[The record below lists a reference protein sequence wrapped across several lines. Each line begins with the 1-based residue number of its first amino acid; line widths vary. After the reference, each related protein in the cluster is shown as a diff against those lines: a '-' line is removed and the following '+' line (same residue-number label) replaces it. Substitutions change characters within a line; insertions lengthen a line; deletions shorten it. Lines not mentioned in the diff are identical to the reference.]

1 MPSVTSS
8 STPQPS
14 SPNPPAQSEKYASDS
29 VQKAIAAEQ
38 NYVDMLFDRLDK
50 EVADAN
56 ERLNEV
62 QADVDPANPDSD
74 ALVRRETEYHL
85 LQGKLDRL
93 NLAQLGLV
101 FGRVDVD
108 APGDNPTADGLDRRY
123 IGRMG
128 LDAREDNYRTLLL
141 DWRAP
146 MARPFYLATTAQP
159 EDVAVRRHIRTKGR
173 TVTDITD
180 EVLSRELAAAAR
192 EQAVDHNDT
201 SITSESALHQAMD
214 RARTSHMSSIVETIQ
229 REQDEIIRDE
239 RRGVMVVDGGPGTGK
254 TAVALHRIAY
264 LLYNHR
270 ERLAST
276 GVLILG
282 PNSTFL
288 DYISRVLPEL
298 GETGVVLSTISE
310 LFPGVTATLQDSLLT
325 REIKGSAAMVDIL
338 GEALRAYQ
346 IVPEEPVSIKVE
358 QLYLT
363 ATPEMVKA
371 ARTRARRSRKP
382 HNDARAAFIEHFVQ
396 SLAEQMADKI
406 GADPL
411 GGKNLLSRADVDQLF
426 DDLSETPAVQELI
439 DAFWPILSPQM
450 VLADLLGSEDA
461 IDHAAYAYDDET
473 RRALFRPTQF
483 DGIEAWSAADVA
495 LLDELAVLIGMP
507 DVEAQEE
514 AERAAWKEQVSDA
527 EDALDILSSSMST
540 DNDDDMFEAE
550 ILSAHDVIDAE
561 TLARRQ
567 QTVDHRSTADRAR
580 ADYTWAYGHVVID
593 EAQELTPMEWRMVFR
608 RTPSRWMT
616 VVGDT
621 GQTSSPAGV
630 DAWED
635 TLDEFVGDRFRI
647 HQLTVNYRTPQ
658 PIADL
663 AYKVRK
669 SVDDA
674 AQPTESVRDGEPV
687 KFLGSSDE
695 SSSSIKPGIFT
706 DASGRLNAV
715 IDVHNVEQVKGL
727 EFDHVTV
734 INPVEIIERS
744 PLGINDLYVAL
755 TRATQTLTIIGHW
768 PEEFH

>member
-1 MPSVTSS
+1 MPSVTTS
-8 STPQPS
+8 STPNPS
-14 SPNPPAQSEKYASDS
+14 HPKPQ
-29 VQKAIAAEQ
+29 AIAAEQ
-38 NYVDMLFDRLDK
+38 TYVDMLFDRLDK

-56 ERLNEV
+56 QRLNEV

-85 LQGKLDRL
+85 LQDKLDRL

-101 FGRVDVD
+101 FGRVDVN
-108 APGDNPTADGLDRRY
+108 APGDNPTAEGLDRRY

-128 LDAREDNYRTLLL
+128 LDAREENYRTLLL

-180 EVLSRELAAAAR
+180 EVLSRELAASYV
-192 EQAVDHNDT
+192 EEDDV

-214 RARTSHMSSIVETIQ
+214 RARTSHMNSIVETIQ

-270 ERLAST
+270 ERLSST

-298 GETGVVLSTISE
+298 GETGVVLSTISQ
-310 LFPGVTATLQDSLLT
+310 LFPGVTATAQDSLLT

-338 GEALRAYQ
+338 RAALQAYQ
-346 IVPEEPVSIKVE
+346 VVPDEDVTIKVE

-363 ATPEMVKA
+363 VTPAMVKA

-382 HNDARAAFIEHFVQ
+382 HNDARGAFIEHFVQ
-396 SLAEQMADKI
+396 SLAEQMADNI

-426 DDLSETPAVQELI
+426 DDLSDTPAVQELI
-439 DAFWPILSPQM
+439 DAFWPTLSPQQ
-450 VLADLLGSEDA
+450 VLADLLGSEEA
-461 IDHAAYAYDDET
+461 IEHAAYDYDDET
-473 RRALFRPTQF
+473 RSALYRPWQF
-483 DGIEAWSAADVA
+483 DGEEVWSVSDVA
-495 LLDELAVLIGMP
+495 LLDELAVLVGMP
-507 DVEAQEE
+507 DVEAQQE
-514 AERAAWKEQVSDA
+514 AERAAWKEQVADA

-567 QTVDHRSTADRAR
+567 QTVDHRSTAERAA

-635 TLDEFVGDRFRI
+635 TLSEFVGERFRV

-663 AYKVRK
+663 AYKVRR
-669 SVDDA
+669 SVDEY
-674 AQPTESVRDGEPV
+674 AQPTESIRDGEPV
-687 KFLGSSDE
+687 RFVSADDAEGPLE
-695 SSSSIKPGIFT
+695 AGIFT
-706 DASGRLNAV
+706 DEGGRLNAI
-715 IDVHNVEQVKGL
+715 IDVSNVEEVKGL

-734 INPVEIIERS
+734 VNPEEIINRS
-744 PLGINDLYVAL
+744 PLGVNDLYVAL
-755 TRATQTLTIIGHW
+755 TRATQTLTIVGHW
-768 PEEFH
+768 PEEFR

>member
-1 MPSVTSS
+1 
-8 STPQPS
+8 
-14 SPNPPAQSEKYASDS
+14 
-29 VQKAIAAEQ
+29 
-38 NYVDMLFDRLDK
+38 MLFDRLDK

-56 ERLNEV
+56 QRLNEV

-101 FGRVDVD
+101 FGRIDVD
-108 APGDNPTADGLDRRY
+108 APGDNPTAEGLDRRY

-128 LDAREDNYRTLLL
+128 LDAREDDYRTLLL

-180 EVLSRELAAAAR
+180 EVLARELAAAA
-192 EQAVDHNDT
+192 VDVDNDA
-201 SITSESALHQAMD
+201 SITSESALHQAME
-214 RARTSHMSSIVETIQ
+214 RARTTHMSSIVETIQ

-325 REIKGSAAMVDIL
+325 REIKGSDAMVDIL

-346 IVPEEPVSIKVE
+346 VVPEDSVTIKVE

-363 ATPEMVKA
+363 ATPDMVKA
-371 ARTRARRSRKP
+371 ARTRARRSHKP
-382 HNDARAAFIEHFVQ
+382 HNDARGAFIEHFVQ

-426 DDLSETPAVQELI
+426 DDLLETPAVQELI
-439 DAFWPILSPQM
+439 DAFWPTLSPQF
-450 VLADLLGSEDA
+450 VLAELLGSEDA
-461 IDHAAYAYDDET
+461 IAHAAYAYDDET
-473 RRALFRPTQF
+473 REALYRPTQF

-550 ILSAHDVIDAE
+550 ILSAH
-561 TLARRQ
+561 
-567 QTVDHRSTADRAR
+567 
-580 ADYTWAYGHVVID
+580 
-593 EAQELTPMEWRMVFR
+593 
-608 RTPSRWMT
+608 
-616 VVGDT
+616 
-621 GQTSSPAGV
+621 
-630 DAWED
+630 
-635 TLDEFVGDRFRI
+635 
-647 HQLTVNYRTPQ
+647 
-658 PIADL
+658 
-663 AYKVRK
+663 
-669 SVDDA
+669 
-674 AQPTESVRDGEPV
+674 
-687 KFLGSSDE
+687 
-695 SSSSIKPGIFT
+695 
-706 DASGRLNAV
+706 
-715 IDVHNVEQVKGL
+715 
-727 EFDHVTV
+727 
-734 INPVEIIERS
+734 
-744 PLGINDLYVAL
+744 
-755 TRATQTLTIIGHW
+755 
-768 PEEFH
+768 

>member
-1 MPSVTSS
+1 MPSVTTS
-8 STPQPS
+8 STPNPS
-14 SPNPPAQSEKYASDS
+14 HPKPQ
-29 VQKAIAAEQ
+29 AIAAEQ
-38 NYVDMLFDRLDK
+38 TYVDMLFDRLDK

-56 ERLNEV
+56 QRLNEV

-85 LQGKLDRL
+85 LQDKLDRL

-101 FGRVDVD
+101 FGRVDVN
-108 APGDNPTADGLDRRY
+108 APGDNPTAEGLDRRY

-128 LDAREDNYRTLLL
+128 LDAREESYRTLLL

-159 EDVAVRRHIRTKGR
+159 EKVAVRRHIRTKGR

-180 EVLSRELAAAAR
+180 EVLSRELAASYV
-192 EQAVDHNDT
+192 EEDDV

-214 RARTSHMSSIVETIQ
+214 RARTSHMNSIVETIQ

-270 ERLAST
+270 ERLSST

-298 GETGVVLSTISE
+298 GETGVVLSTISQ
-310 LFPGVTATLQDSLLT
+310 LFPGVTATAQDSLLT

-338 GEALRAYQ
+338 RAALQAYQ
-346 IVPEEPVSIKVE
+346 VVPDEDVTIKVE

-363 ATPEMVKA
+363 VTPAMVKA

-382 HNDARAAFIEHFVQ
+382 HNDARGAFIEHFVQ

-426 DDLSETPAVQELI
+426 DDLSDTPAVQELI
-439 DAFWPILSPQM
+439 DAFWPTLSPQQ
-450 VLADLLGSEDA
+450 VLADLLGSEEA
-461 IDHAAYAYDDET
+461 IEHAAYDYDDET
-473 RRALFRPTQF
+473 RSALYRPWQF
-483 DGIEAWSAADVA
+483 DGEEVWSVSDVA
-495 LLDELAVLIGMP
+495 LLDELAVLVGMP
-507 DVEAQEE
+507 DVEAQQE
-514 AERAAWKEQVSDA
+514 AERAAWKEQVADA

-567 QTVDHRSTADRAR
+567 QTVDHRSTAERAA

-635 TLDEFVGDRFRI
+635 TLSEFVGERFRV

-663 AYKVRK
+663 AYKVRR
-669 SVDDA
+669 SVDEY
-674 AQPTESVRDGEPV
+674 AQPTESIRDGEPV
-687 KFLGSSDE
+687 RFIESSDAE
-695 SSSSIKPGIFT
+695 GPLEAGIFT
-706 DASGRLNAV
+706 DEGGRLNAI
-715 IDVHNVEQVKGL
+715 IDVSNVEEVKGL

-734 INPVEIIERS
+734 VNPEEIINRS
-744 PLGINDLYVAL
+744 PLGVNDLYVAL
-755 TRATQTLTIIGHW
+755 TRATQTLTIVGHW
-768 PEEFH
+768 PEEFR

>member
-1 MPSVTSS
+1 MPSVTSP
-8 STPQPS
+8 STPNPS
-14 SPNPPAQSEKYASDS
+14 SPHHPAKQ
-29 VQKAIAAEQ
+29 QAIAAEQ
-38 NYVDMLFDRLDK
+38 TYVDMLFDRLDK
-50 EVADAN
+50 EVEEAN
-56 ERLNEV
+56 QRLNEV

-101 FGRVDVD
+101 FGRIDVD
-108 APGDNPTADGLDRRY
+108 APGDNPTEEGLDRRY

-159 EDVAVRRHIRTKGR
+159 EDVAMRRHIRTQGR

-180 EVLSRELAAAAR
+180 EVLNRERTSAFV
-192 EQAVDHNDT
+192 EEDDT
-201 SITSESALHQAMD
+201 TITSETALHQAMD
-214 RARTSHMSSIVETIQ
+214 RARTSHMNSIVETIQ

-310 LFPGVTATLQDSLLT
+310 LFPGVSPSLQDSLLT
-325 REIKGSAAMVDIL
+325 REIKGSAAMVEI
-338 GEALRAYQ
+338 LRAAVQAYQ
-346 IVPEEPVSIKVE
+346 VVPDEPVTIKVE

-363 ATPEMVKA
+363 ATPAMVKA

-382 HNDARAAFIEHFVQ
+382 HNDARGAFMEHFVQ
-396 SLAEQMADKI
+396 SLAEQMAEKI
-406 GADPL
+406 GEDPL
-411 GGKNLLSRADVDQLF
+411 GGHNLLSRADIDQLF
-426 DDLSETPAVQELI
+426 DDLSDTQSVQELI
-439 DAFWPILSPQM
+439 DAFWPTLSPQQ
-450 VLADLLGSEDA
+450 VLAELLGSEEA
-461 IDHAAYAYDDET
+461 IAHAAYDYDEET
-473 RRALFRPTQF
+473 RHALYRPTQL
-483 DGIEAWSAADVA
+483 DTTEAWSAADVA

-514 AERAAWKEQVSDA
+514 AERAAWKEQVADA

-561 TLARRQ
+561 ALARRQ
-567 QTVDHRSTADRAR
+567 QTVDHRSTAERAR

-630 DAWED
+630 DAWDE
-635 TLDEFVGDRFRI
+635 TLSDFVGDRFRV

-663 AYKVRK
+663 AYKVRT
-669 SVDDA
+669 SVDEF
-674 AQPTESVRDGEPV
+674 AQPTESIRDGEPV
-687 KFLGSSDE
+687 RFLDE
-695 SSSSIKPGIFT
+695 APEPMQAGVFT
-706 DASGRLNAV
+706 DEHGRLNAI
-715 IDVHNVEQVKGL
+715 IDVSNVEEVKGL

-734 INPVEIIERS
+734 LHPMDIIERS

-755 TRATQTLTIIGHW
+755 TRATQTLTIIGQW
-768 PEEFH
+768 PEEFR

>member
-1 MPSVTSS
+1 MPSVTTS
-8 STPQPS
+8 STPNPS
-14 SPNPPAQSEKYASDS
+14 HPKPQ
-29 VQKAIAAEQ
+29 AIAAEQ
-38 NYVDMLFDRLDK
+38 TYVDMLFDRLDK

-56 ERLNEV
+56 QRLNEV

-85 LQGKLDRL
+85 LQDKLDRL

-101 FGRVDVD
+101 FGRVDVN
-108 APGDNPTADGLDRRY
+108 APGDNPTAEGLDRRY

-128 LDAREDNYRTLLL
+128 LDAREENYRTLLL

-180 EVLSRELAAAAR
+180 EVLSRELAASYV
-192 EQAVDHNDT
+192 EEDDV

-214 RARTSHMSSIVETIQ
+214 RARTSHMNSIVETIQ

-270 ERLAST
+270 ERLSST

-298 GETGVVLSTISE
+298 GETGVVLSTISQ
-310 LFPGVTATLQDSLLT
+310 LFPGVTATAQDSLLT

-338 GEALRAYQ
+338 RAALQAYQ
-346 IVPEEPVSIKVE
+346 VVPDEDVTIKVE

-363 ATPEMVKA
+363 VTPAMVKA

-382 HNDARAAFIEHFVQ
+382 HNDARGAFIEHFVQ

-411 GGKNLLSRADVDQLF
+411 GGQNLLSRADVDQLF
-426 DDLSETPAVQELI
+426 DDLSDTPAVQELI
-439 DAFWPILSPQM
+439 DAFWPTLSPQQ
-450 VLADLLGSEDA
+450 VLAELLGSEEA
-461 IDHAAYAYDDET
+461 IEHAAYDYDDET
-473 RRALFRPTQF
+473 RSALYRPWQF
-483 DGIEAWSAADVA
+483 DGEEVWSVSDVA
-495 LLDELAVLIGMP
+495 LLDELAVLVGMP
-507 DVEAQEE
+507 DVEAQQE
-514 AERAAWKEQVSDA
+514 AERAAWKEQVADA

-567 QTVDHRSTADRAR
+567 QTVDHRSTAERAA

-635 TLDEFVGDRFRI
+635 TLSEFVGERFRV

-663 AYKVRK
+663 AYKVRR
-669 SVDDA
+669 SVDEY
-674 AQPTESVRDGEPV
+674 AQPTESIRDGEPV
-687 KFLGSSDE
+687 RFVSADDAEGPLE
-695 SSSSIKPGIFT
+695 AGIFT
-706 DASGRLNAV
+706 DEGGRLNAI
-715 IDVHNVEQVKGL
+715 IDVSNVEEVKGL

-734 INPVEIIERS
+734 VNPEEIINRS
-744 PLGINDLYVAL
+744 PLGVNDLYVAL
-755 TRATQTLTIIGHW
+755 TRATQTLTIVGHW
-768 PEEFH
+768 PEEFR

>member
-1 MPSVTSS
+1 MPSVTTS
-8 STPQPS
+8 STPNPS
-14 SPNPPAQSEKYASDS
+14 PEH
-29 VQKAIAAEQ
+29 VQAIADEQ
-38 NYVDMLFDRLDK
+38 AYVDMLFDRLDK

-56 ERLNEV
+56 QRLNEV

-85 LQGKLDRL
+85 LQDKLDRL

-108 APGDNPTADGLDRRY
+108 APGDNPTPEGLDRRY

-128 LDAREDNYRTLLL
+128 LDAREENYRTLLL

-159 EDVAVRRHIRTKGR
+159 ENVAVRRHIRTSGR

-180 EVLSRELAAAAR
+180 EVLSRDLAGSFVEADDA
-192 EQAVDHNDT
+192 

-214 RARTSHMSSIVETIQ
+214 RARTTHMTSIVETIQ

-270 ERLAST
+270 DRLSTT

-298 GETGVVLSTISE
+298 GETGVVLSTIAQ
-310 LFPGVTATLQDSLLT
+310 LFPGVEATVHDSLLT
-325 REIKGSAAMVDIL
+325 REVKGSAAMVDIL
-338 GEALRAYQ
+338 RAALQAYQ
-346 IVPEEPVSIKVE
+346 VVPDEDVTIKVD

-363 ATPEMVKA
+363 ATPMMVKA

-382 HNDARAAFIEHFVQ
+382 HNDARGAFIEHFVQ
-396 SLAEQMADKI
+396 SLAEQMAEKI

-411 GGKNLLSRADVDQLF
+411 GGQNLLSRADIDQLF
-426 DDLSETPAVQELI
+426 DDLSETPVVQELI
-439 DAFWPILSPQM
+439 DAFWPTLSPQQ
-450 VLADLLGSEDA
+450 VLSELLGSEQA
-461 IDHAAYAYDDET
+461 IAHAAYEYDDET
-473 RRALFRPTQF
+473 RSALYRPGQLVGG
-483 DGIEAWSAADVA
+483 DIWSASDIA
-495 LLDELAVLIGMP
+495 LLDELAVLVGMP
-507 DVEAQEE
+507 DIEAQEE
-514 AERAAWKEQVSDA
+514 AERAAWKEQVADA

-567 QTVDHRSTADRAR
+567 QTVDHRSTAERAR

-635 TLDEFVGDRFRI
+635 TLSEFVGDRFRV

-663 AYKVRK
+663 AYQVRR
-669 SVDDA
+669 SVDEY
-674 AQPTESVRDGEPV
+674 AQPTESIRDGEPV
-687 KFLGSSDE
+687 RFLDHSDAQLTA
-695 SSSSIKPGIFT
+695 GIFT
-706 DASGRLNAV
+706 DEAGRLNAI
-715 IDVHNVEQVKGL
+715 IDVSNVEEVKGL
-727 EFDHVTV
+727 EFDHVTLV
-734 INPVEIIERS
+734 NPQEIIDRS
-744 PLGINDLYVAL
+744 PLGVNDLYVAL
-755 TRATQTLTIIGHW
+755 TRATQTLTIVGQW
-768 PEEFH
+768 PEQFH

>member
-1 MPSVTSS
+1 MPSVTTS
-8 STPQPS
+8 STPNPS
-14 SPNPPAQSEKYASDS
+14 HPKTQ
-29 VQKAIAAEQ
+29 AIAAEQ
-38 NYVDMLFDRLDK
+38 TYVDMLFDRLDK

-56 ERLNEV
+56 QRLNEV

-85 LQGKLDRL
+85 LQDKLDRL

-101 FGRVDVD
+101 FGRVDVN
-108 APGDNPTADGLDRRY
+108 APGDNPTAEGLDRRY

-128 LDAREDNYRTLLL
+128 LDAREESYRTLLL

-180 EVLSRELAAAAR
+180 EVLSRELAASYV
-192 EQAVDHNDT
+192 EEDDV

-214 RARTSHMSSIVETIQ
+214 RARTSHMNSIVETIQ

-270 ERLAST
+270 ERLSST

-298 GETGVVLSTISE
+298 GETGVVLSTISQ
-310 LFPGVTATLQDSLLT
+310 LFPGVTATAQDSLLT

-338 GEALRAYQ
+338 RAALQAYQ
-346 IVPEEPVSIKVE
+346 VVPDEDVTIKVE

-363 ATPEMVKA
+363 VTPAMVKA

-382 HNDARAAFIEHFVQ
+382 HNDARGAFIEHFVQ

-426 DDLSETPAVQELI
+426 DDLSDTPAVQELI
-439 DAFWPILSPQM
+439 DAFWPTLSPQQ
-450 VLADLLGSEDA
+450 VLAELLGSEEA
-461 IDHAAYAYDDET
+461 IEHAAYDYDDET
-473 RRALFRPTQF
+473 RSALYRPWQF
-483 DGIEAWSAADVA
+483 DGEEVWSVSDVA
-495 LLDELAVLIGMP
+495 LLDELAVLVGMP
-507 DVEAQEE
+507 DVEAQQE
-514 AERAAWKEQVSDA
+514 AERAAWKEQVADA

-567 QTVDHRSTADRAR
+567 QTVDHRSTAERAA

-635 TLDEFVGDRFRI
+635 TLSEFVGERFRV

-663 AYKVRK
+663 AYKVRR
-669 SVDDA
+669 SVDEY
-674 AQPTESVRDGEPV
+674 AQPTESIRDGEPV
-687 KFLGSSDE
+687 RFVSADDAEGPLDA
-695 SSSSIKPGIFT
+695 GIFT
-706 DASGRLNAV
+706 DEGGRLNAI
-715 IDVHNVEQVKGL
+715 IDVSNVEEVKGL

-734 INPVEIIERS
+734 VNPEEIINRS
-744 PLGINDLYVAL
+744 PLGVNDLYVAL
-755 TRATQTLTIIGHW
+755 TRATQTLTIVGHW
-768 PEEFH
+768 PEEFR

>member
-1 MPSVTSS
+1 MPSVTTS
-8 STPQPS
+8 STPNPS
-14 SPNPPAQSEKYASDS
+14 HPKPQ
-29 VQKAIAAEQ
+29 AIAAEQ
-38 NYVDMLFDRLDK
+38 TYVDMLFDRLDK

-56 ERLNEV
+56 QRLNEV

-85 LQGKLDRL
+85 LQDKLDRL

-101 FGRVDVD
+101 FGRVDVN
-108 APGDNPTADGLDRRY
+108 APGDNPTAEGLDRRY

-128 LDAREDNYRTLLL
+128 LDAREENYRTLLL

-180 EVLSRELAAAAR
+180 EVLSRELAASYV
-192 EQAVDHNDT
+192 EEDDV

-214 RARTSHMSSIVETIQ
+214 RARTSHMNSIVETIQ

-270 ERLAST
+270 ERLSST

-298 GETGVVLSTISE
+298 GETGVVLSTISQ
-310 LFPGVTATLQDSLLT
+310 LFPGVTATAQDSLLT

-338 GEALRAYQ
+338 RAALQAYQ
-346 IVPEEPVSIKVE
+346 VVPDEDVTIKVE

-363 ATPEMVKA
+363 VTPAMVKA

-382 HNDARAAFIEHFVQ
+382 HNDARGAFIEHFVQ
-396 SLAEQMADKI
+396 SLAEQMADNI

-426 DDLSETPAVQELI
+426 DDLSDTPAVQELI
-439 DAFWPILSPQM
+439 DAFWPTLSPQQ
-450 VLADLLGSEDA
+450 VLAELLGSEEA
-461 IDHAAYAYDDET
+461 IEHAAYDYDDET
-473 RRALFRPTQF
+473 RSALYRPWQF
-483 DGIEAWSAADVA
+483 DGEEVWSVSDVA
-495 LLDELAVLIGMP
+495 LLDELAVLVGMP
-507 DVEAQEE
+507 DVEAQQE
-514 AERAAWKEQVSDA
+514 AERAAWKEQVADA

-567 QTVDHRSTADRAR
+567 QTVDHRSTAERAA

-635 TLDEFVGDRFRI
+635 TLSEFVGERFRV

-663 AYKVRK
+663 AYKVRR
-669 SVDDA
+669 SVDEY
-674 AQPTESVRDGEPV
+674 AQPTESIRDGEPV
-687 KFLGSSDE
+687 RFIESSDAE
-695 SSSSIKPGIFT
+695 GPLEAGIFT
-706 DASGRLNAV
+706 DEGGRLNAI
-715 IDVHNVEQVKGL
+715 IDVSNVEEVKGL

-734 INPVEIIERS
+734 VNPEEIINRS
-744 PLGINDLYVAL
+744 PLGVNDLYVAL
-755 TRATQTLTIIGHW
+755 TRATQTLTIVGHW
-768 PEEFH
+768 PEEFR

>member
-1 MPSVTSS
+1 MPSVTSP
-8 STPQPS
+8 STPHSS
-14 SPNPPAQSEKYASDS
+14 SPDS
-29 VQKAIAAEQ
+29 AGKDHAIAHEQ
-38 NYVDMLFDRLDK
+38 AYVDTLFDRLDK

-56 ERLNEV
+56 QRLNEV

-101 FGRVDVD
+101 FGRVDVN
-108 APGDNPTADGLDRRY
+108 APGDNPTEEGLDRRY

-128 LDAREDNYRTLLL
+128 LDAREDDYRTLLL

-173 TVTDITD
+173 TVVDITD
-180 EVLSRELAAAAR
+180 EVLSRELAASA
-192 EQAVDHNDT
+192 EPTDST
-201 SITSESALHQAMD
+201 SITSETALHQAME

-310 LFPGVTATLQDSLLT
+310 LFPGVTATLQDSLVT
-325 REIKGSAAMVDIL
+325 REIKGSDAMVDIL
-338 GEALRAYQ
+338 GNALRAYQ
-346 IVPEEPVSIKVE
+346 VVPGDSITFKVE
-358 QLYLT
+358 QLCLT

-382 HNDARAAFIEHFVQ
+382 HNDARGAFIDHFVQ
-396 SLAEQMADKI
+396 SLAEQMAEKI

-411 GGKNLLSRADVDQLF
+411 GGQNLLSRADVDQLF
-426 DDLSETPAVQELI
+426 DDLSDTPAVQELI
-439 DAFWPILSPQM
+439 DAFWPKLTPQF
-450 VLADLLGSEDA
+450 VLAELLGSEDTIA
-461 IDHAAYAYDDET
+461 LAAADYDDET
-473 RRALFRPTQF
+473 REALFRPTQF
-483 DGIEAWSAADVA
+483 DGIEAWSASDVA

-514 AERAAWKEQVSDA
+514 AERQAWKEQVSDA
-527 EDALDILSSSMST
+527 EDALEILSSSMST

-561 TLARRQ
+561 ALARRQ
-567 QTVDHRSTADRAR
+567 QTVDQRSTADRAR

-635 TLDEFVGDRFRI
+635 TLGEFVGERFRI

-663 AYKVRK
+663 AHKVRLT
-669 SVDDA
+669 VDEN
-674 AQPTESVRDGEPV
+674 AQPTESIRDGEPV
-687 KFLGSSDE
+687 IFLDTVPDNTHAGT
-695 SSSSIKPGIFT
+695 FT
-706 DASGRLNAV
+706 DEEGRLHAI
-715 IDVHNVEQVKGL
+715 IDVSNVEEIKGL

-734 INPVEIIERS
+734 INPTEIINRS

-755 TRATQTLTIIGHW
+755 TRATQTLTIIGEW
-768 PEEFH
+768 PAEFQ

>member
-1 MPSVTSS
+1 MPSVTTS
-8 STPQPS
+8 STPNPS
-14 SPNPPAQSEKYASDS
+14 HPKPQ
-29 VQKAIAAEQ
+29 AIAAEQ
-38 NYVDMLFDRLDK
+38 TYVDMLFDRLDK

-56 ERLNEV
+56 QRLNEV

-85 LQGKLDRL
+85 LQDKLDRL

-101 FGRVDVD
+101 FGRVDVN
-108 APGDNPTADGLDRRY
+108 APGDNPTAEGLDRRY

-128 LDAREDNYRTLLL
+128 LDAREENYRTLLL

-180 EVLSRELAAAAR
+180 EVLSRELAASYV
-192 EQAVDHNDT
+192 EEDDV

-214 RARTSHMSSIVETIQ
+214 RARTSHMNSIVETIQ

-270 ERLAST
+270 ERLSST

-298 GETGVVLSTISE
+298 GETGVVLSTISQ
-310 LFPGVTATLQDSLLT
+310 LFPGVTATAQDSLLT

-338 GEALRAYQ
+338 RAALQAYQ
-346 IVPEEPVSIKVE
+346 VVPDEDVTIKVE

-363 ATPEMVKA
+363 VTPAMVKA

-382 HNDARAAFIEHFVQ
+382 HNDARGAFIEHFVQ

-411 GGKNLLSRADVDQLF
+411 GGNNLLSRADVDQLF
-426 DDLSETPAVQELI
+426 DDLSDTPAVQELI
-439 DAFWPILSPQM
+439 DAFWPTLSPQQ
-450 VLADLLGSEDA
+450 VLAELLGSEEA
-461 IDHAAYAYDDET
+461 IEHAAYDYDDET
-473 RRALFRPTQF
+473 RSALYRPWQF
-483 DGIEAWSAADVA
+483 DGEEVWSVSDVA
-495 LLDELAVLIGMP
+495 LLDELAVLVGMP
-507 DVEAQEE
+507 DVEAQQE
-514 AERAAWKEQVSDA
+514 AERAAWKEQVADA

-567 QTVDHRSTADRAR
+567 QTVDHRSTAERAA

-635 TLDEFVGDRFRI
+635 TLSEFVGERFRV

-663 AYKVRK
+663 AYKVRR
-669 SVDDA
+669 SVDEY
-674 AQPTESVRDGEPV
+674 AQPTESIRDGEPV
-687 KFLGSSDE
+687 RFIE
-695 SSSSIKPGIFT
+695 SGDAEGPLEAGIFT
-706 DASGRLNAV
+706 DQGGRLNAI
-715 IDVHNVEQVKGL
+715 IDVSNVEEVKGL

-734 INPVEIIERS
+734 VNPEEIINRS
-744 PLGINDLYVAL
+744 PLGVNDLYVAL
-755 TRATQTLTIIGHW
+755 TRATQTLTIVGHW

>member
-1 MPSVTSS
+1 MPSVTSP
-8 STPQPS
+8 STPNPS
-14 SPNPPAQSEKYASDS
+14 SPNSPVQTEKAS
-29 VQKAIAAEQ
+29 AIAAEQ
-38 NYVDMLFDRLDK
+38 TYVDMLFDRLDK

-56 ERLNEV
+56 QRLNEV

-101 FGRVDVD
+101 FGRIDVD

-128 LDAREDNYRTLLL
+128 LDAREDDYRTLLL

-180 EVLSRELAAAAR
+180 EVLARELAAAA
-192 EQAVDHNDT
+192 VDVDNDA
-201 SITSESALHQAMD
+201 SITSESALHQAME
-214 RARTSHMSSIVETIQ
+214 RARATHMSSIVETIQ

-325 REIKGSAAMVDIL
+325 REIKGSDAMVDIL

-346 IVPEEPVSIKVE
+346 VVPEDSATIKVE

-363 ATPEMVKA
+363 ATPDMVKA
-371 ARTRARRSRKP
+371 ARTRARRSHKP
-382 HNDARAAFIEHFVQ
+382 HNDARGAFIEHFVQ
-396 SLAEQMADKI
+396 SLAEQMANKI

-439 DAFWPILSPQM
+439 DAFWPTLSPQS
-450 VLADLLGSEDA
+450 VLAELLGSEDA
-461 IDHAAYAYDDET
+461 IAHAAYAYDDET
-473 RRALFRPTQF
+473 REALFRPTQF

-561 TLARRQ
+561 ALARRQ
-567 QTVDHRSTADRAR
+567 QTLDHRSTAERAA

-635 TLDEFVGDRFRI
+635 TLGEFVGERFRV
-647 HQLTVNYRTPQ
+647 HHLTVNYRTPQ

-663 AYKVRK
+663 AFKVRK
-669 SVDDA
+669 SVDDS
-674 AQPTESVRDGEPV
+674 AQQTESIRDGEPV
-687 KFLGSSDE
+687 RFLDHSDE
-695 SSSSIKPGIFT
+695 PLEAGIFT
-706 DASGRLNAV
+706 DDNGRLNAV
-715 IDVHNVEQVKGL
+715 IDVSNVEEVKGL

-734 INPVEIIERS
+734 INPVDIIERS

-755 TRATQTLTIIGHW
+755 TRATQTLTIIGEW

>member
-1 MPSVTSS
+1 MPSVTTS
-8 STPQPS
+8 STPNPS
-14 SPNPPAQSEKYASDS
+14 HPKSQ
-29 VQKAIAAEQ
+29 AIAAEQ
-38 NYVDMLFDRLDK
+38 TYVDMLFDRLDK

-56 ERLNEV
+56 QRLNEV

-85 LQGKLDRL
+85 LQDKLDRL

-101 FGRVDVD
+101 FGRVDVN
-108 APGDNPTADGLDRRY
+108 APGDNPTAEGLDRRY

-128 LDAREDNYRTLLL
+128 LDAREENYRTLLL

-159 EDVAVRRHIRTKGR
+159 EKVAVRRHIRTKGR

-180 EVLSRELAAAAR
+180 EVLSRELAASYV
-192 EQAVDHNDT
+192 EEDDV

-214 RARTSHMSSIVETIQ
+214 RARTSHMNSIVETIQ

-270 ERLAST
+270 ERLSST

-298 GETGVVLSTISE
+298 GETGVVLSTISQ
-310 LFPGVTATLQDSLLT
+310 LFPGVTATAQDSLLT

-338 GEALRAYQ
+338 RAALQAYQ
-346 IVPEEPVSIKVE
+346 VVPDEDVTIKVE

-363 ATPEMVKA
+363 VTPAMVKA

-382 HNDARAAFIEHFVQ
+382 HNDARGAFIEHFVQ

-426 DDLSETPAVQELI
+426 DDLSDTPAVQELI
-439 DAFWPILSPQM
+439 DAFWPTLSPQQ
-450 VLADLLGSEDA
+450 VLADLLGSEEA
-461 IDHAAYAYDDET
+461 IEHAAYDYDDET
-473 RRALFRPTQF
+473 RSALYRPWQF
-483 DGIEAWSAADVA
+483 DGEEVWSVSDVA
-495 LLDELAVLIGMP
+495 LLDELAVLVGMP
-507 DVEAQEE
+507 DVEAQQE
-514 AERAAWKEQVSDA
+514 AERAAWKEQVADA

-567 QTVDHRSTADRAR
+567 QTVDHRSTAERAA

-635 TLDEFVGDRFRI
+635 TLSEFVGDRFRV

-663 AYKVRK
+663 AYKIRR
-669 SVDDA
+669 SVDEY
-674 AQPTESVRDGEPV
+674 AQPTESIRDGEPV
-687 KFLGSSDE
+687 RFVSADDAEGPLE
-695 SSSSIKPGIFT
+695 AGIFT
-706 DASGRLNAV
+706 DEGGRLNAI
-715 IDVHNVEQVKGL
+715 IDVSNVEEVKGL

-734 INPVEIIERS
+734 VNPEEIINRS
-744 PLGINDLYVAL
+744 PLGVNDLYVAL
-755 TRATQTLTIIGHW
+755 TRATQTLTIVGHW